1 MTITIKQMA
10 VLFGKSEARIRVLIT
25 DPTFPAVQVYGQQY
39 GVSGKGNG
47 SGRTPNL
54 YDKEAVTIW
63 LTKKFTKV
71 KPLTIKDMT
80 IKDTL
85 QMSRM
90 FNSRP
95 LNTTRGMQL

>member
-10 VLFGKSEARIRVLIT
+10 TLFGKSEARIRVLIT

-71 KPLTIKDMT
+71 KPLTIKD
-80 IKDTL
+80 TL

>member
-1 MTITIKQMA
+1 MTITIKQAA

-25 DPTFPAVQVYGQQY
+25 DPTFPAVQVYGKAY
-39 GVSGKGNG
+39 GTLGVNNG
-47 SGRTPNL
+47 SGKSPNL

-71 KPLTIKDMT
+71 KPLTIKD
-80 IKDTL
+80 TL

-95 LNTTRGMQL
+95 LKTTRGMQL